1 MWFLGKKGHFCGE
14 IIIFGWWM
22 ITFEGPQCMW
32 TNPSQKSR
40 QGSDPPPIPAM
51 PGFWEFLFLEPLPKE
66 RTNFTWTV
74 RFAQISLDLDAEI
87 GDLLWFWV
95 IFHICWI
102 CVKYLTNI
110 MSEVGLLHLSG
121 AQLSGGPTQRSLK
134 VDSWVPGPNCE
145 LHIIHLSYTDL
156 WTISFSV
163 LQRLDWSSIEIFHKA
178 TQLLFFQ
185 PGQWFPLSMIWCWT

>member
-1 MWFLGKKGHFCGE
+1 MKVKVVCVLEIWPIISRKSDSQHFSTKERKSFLRVKMLNWCGYWGKGTLLWGNYHFWVLNDHLWGA
-14 IIIFGWWM
+14 
-22 ITFEGPQCMW
+22 
-32 TNPSQKSR
+32 SVHVDKSFTKIQAR
-40 QGSDPPPIPAM
+40 VRPPPIPAM

-121 AQLSGGPTQRSLK
+121 VPIVWGPTQG
-134 VDSWVPGPNCE
+134 GPMAQV
-145 LHIIHLSYTDL
+145 
-156 WTISFSV
+156 SV
-163 LQRLDWSSIEIFHKA
+163 F
-178 TQLLFFQ
+178 
-185 PGQWFPLSMIWCWT
+185 

>member
-1 MWFLGKKGHFCGE
+1 MLNGLFWGKKKTFVGKLSRAQNHLRKVLNDLFWGKRNTFVGKYHF
-14 IIIFGWWM
+14 WVMNDHLW
-22 ITFEGPQCMW
+22 GP
-32 TNPSQKSR
+32 SVHVDKSFTKIQAR
-40 QGSDPPPIPAM
+40 VRPPPIPAM

-110 MSEVGLLHLSG
+110 MSEVGLLHLFG
-121 AQLSGGPTQRSLK
+121 AQLSGGLIVCGPTER
-134 VDSWVPGPNCE
+134 GPKCP
-145 LHIIHLSYTDL
+145 
-156 WTISFSV
+156 
-163 LQRLDWSSIEIFHKA
+163 
-178 TQLLFFQ
+178 FF
-185 PGQWFPLSMIWCWT
+185 